1 MKLLLWC
8 LQAVLVLMGL
18 AGQSAFAQESYP
30 SRPVNIVVGFAAGGP
45 TDILARIVANG
56 LNQSLGQ
63 SFIVINKAGAAGQ
76 IAASMVAKAPPDGY
90 TILLTADSHLVTA
103 ALRKNQS
110 FDAINDFTFIR
121 QLAQSHTA
129 LIVKSTSDIKNVA
142 EYVERAKKEPGAVNF
157 AISGDGTAP
166 YLTGMLFSTLTGIT
180 TTPVPYKSLGE
191 SLTATLAGN
200 TTSLWGGIPAA
211 LPYLRRGELRALA
224 VAGPRRSSLL
234 PDVPTFEELGYKG
247 VTGAP
252 WFGLLGPANMP
263 PAVVQRLDAAIKTLW
278 AKPETVERIRALNF
292 RIVDVGPQAFK
303 EEARQE
309 LEAYRGIVKK
319 ANLPLN

>member
-1 MKLLLWC
+1 MKLLFWC
-8 LQAVLVLMGL
+8 RQAVLVLIGL

-45 TDILARIVANG
+45 TDSLARIVAHG
-56 LNQSLGQ
+56 LSQSLGQ
-63 SFIVINKAGAAGQ
+63 SFIVNNKAGAAGQ

-90 TILLTADSHLVTA
+90 TLLLTADSHLVTA
-103 ALRKNQS
+103 ALRKNPS

-129 LIVKSTSDIKNVA
+129 LMVRSTSDIKNVA
-142 EYVERAKKEPGAVNF
+142 EYVARAKKEPGAVNF

-166 YLTGMLFSTLTGIT
+166 YLTGMLFSALTGIT
-180 TTPVPYKSLGE
+180 TTPVPYRSLGE

-200 TTSLWGGIPAA
+200 TTSLWGGIPSA
-211 LPYLRRGELRALA
+211 LPSLQRGELRALA

-234 PDVPTFEELGYKG
+234 PDVPTLEELGYKG

-278 AKPETVERIRALNF
+278 AKPETIERIRTLNLK
-292 RIVDVGPQAFK
+292 IVDVGPQAFK